1 MSVLVIGAC
10 GMIGGQ
16 VIELLLSRDESVV
29 GFDARPPSDDI
40 IGGIPFVRGDLNDAP
55 RLYGTLKRHGI
66 RQIVHAGAIS
76 APMMEADNPY
86 LVCQTNVLGTVQV
99 FEAARVFGIERVIN
113 FGSVSGYGTVL
124 GETITEETPFA
135 PTSVY
140 GVTKAFSDMLGTV
153 YSKDHGLDVISLRP
167 SLVYGPRRPSWE
179 PVREMIRGGL
189 DGLPVQLNAAPDQ
202 THAPVYARDV
212 ARAVI
217 AALAVRDPAQ
227 RSLNIGGSERTTL
240 AATATL
246 VRTIVPG
253 PPIAFEQPASD
264 PAAPGPACLDFS
276 AATRVLGYV
285 PEWPLERAIANYA
298 TWLRAHRS

>member
-1 MSVLVIGAC
+1 MSVLVTGAC

-16 VIELLLSRDESVV
+16 VVELLLARGERVV
-29 GFDARPPSDDI
+29 GYDMRPPTDDR
-40 IGGIPFVRGDLNDAP
+40 IGGIPFVRGDLNDPP
-55 RLYGTLKRHGI
+55 RLYGALRKYQV
-66 RQIVHAGAIS
+66 RQIVHTGAIS
-76 APMMEADNPY
+76 APFIEADNPF

-99 FEAARVFGIERVIN
+99 FEAARVFGVKRVVN

-124 GETITEETPFA
+124 GGSITEETPFA

-189 DGLPVQLNAAPDQ
+189 AGRPVELDAAPNQ

-212 ARAVI
+212 ARAVV
-217 AALAVRDPAQ
+217 AALDARDPTQ
-227 RSLNIGGSERTTL
+227 RSFNIGGGERMTL
-240 AATATL
+240 AEAAAL

-253 PPIAFEQPASD
+253 PPISFQLPAIDAST
-264 PAAPGPACLDFS
+264 PGPARLDYS
-276 AATRVLGYV
+276 AATRLLGYA
-285 PEWPLERAIANYA
+285 PEWPLERAIADYA
-298 TWLRAHRS
+298 AWLKDHSS

>member
-1 MSVLVIGAC
+1 MSVLVTGAC

-16 VIELLLSRDESVV
+16 VIELLLSRGERVI
-29 GFDARPPSDDI
+29 GFDARPPTDEI
-40 IGGIPFVRGDLNDAP
+40 IGSIPFVRGDLNDAP
-55 RLYGTLKRHGI
+55 RLYGALKRHDV
-66 RQIVHAGAIS
+66 RRIVHAGAIS
-76 APMMEADNPY
+76 APFIEADNPY

-99 FEAARVFGIERVIN
+99 FEAARVFGIERVVN
-113 FGSVSGYGTVL
+113 FGSVSGYGTVV
-124 GETITEETPFA
+124 GDTITEETPFA

-179 PVREMIRGGL
+179 PVREMIRGGIE
-189 DGLPVQLNAAPDQ
+189 GLPVQLDAAPDQ

-217 AALAVRDPAQ
+217 AALAVRDPEI
-227 RSLNIGGSERTTL
+227 RSFNIGGNERTTL
-240 AATATL
+240 AATAAL

-253 PPIAFEQPASD
+253 PPIEFQQPATD
-264 PAAPGPACLDFS
+264 PSIPRPARLDYS
-276 AATRVLGYV
+276 AATRILGYV
-285 PEWPLERAIANYA
+285 PEWPLERAIADYA
-298 TWLRAHRS
+298 VWLREHNS